1 MSRDFVSDIK
11 HMHIHYGMDK
21 AFANLDTD
29 KLLSL
34 LKFRAAFLKE
44 ELDEMN
50 VAIDRDKNADD
61 VCDAL
66 IDLVVVA
73 LGTLDAFGIDAY
85 KAWDRVLKANM
96 SKTAGIN
103 SSRPNE
109 FNLPD
114 LCKPTGFVAPTHAD
128 NVGRLAEIF

>member
-1 MSRDFVSDIK
+1 MSRDLISDIK
-11 HMHIHYGMDK
+11 QMHIHYKMNE
-21 AFANLDTD
+21 AFANLDAD
-29 KLLSL
+29 KLLPL
-34 LKFRAAFLKE
+34 LKFRVAFLQE

-50 VAIDRDKNADD
+50 LAIEERNADD
-61 VCDAL
+61 VCDAV

-96 SKTAGIN
+96 SKTAGTN
-103 SSRPNE
+103 ASRPNE

-114 LCKPTGFVAPTHAD
+114 LCKPTSFVAPSHAD